1 MIEYIMLIVG
11 ISLLLKGSDYLV
23 EGSSSLA
30 KKLGISTL
38 VVGLTVVAFG
48 TSSPELIVNLVA
60 ALKDSG
66 DIALGNI
73 VGSSM
78 ANTLLVLGIM
88 ALMIHPKVKSST
100 TWKEIPFS
108 FLAALVLFIFSIR
121 TFLGGDSE
129 NLLSRSDGMI
139 LLLFFIIFM
148 YYIFEMIKK
157 DKRLKKETEMAAT
170 TEYSGRRQALM
181 IIGGLMALY
190 LGGRWTVDGA
200 VIIAETFGLSE
211 YLISATII
219 AVGSSLPELA
229 ITVTSALKNKV
240 GLGVGNIIGS
250 NIFNIFWV
258 LGITSI
264 IRPIRIPS
272 FLAIDLALLL
282 FSTALLFTFMFT
294 SKKNELD
301 RWEGAVLLLC
311 YITYISLMIIR

>member
-78 ANTLLVLGIM
+78 ANTLLLLGIM
-88 ALMIHPKVKSST
+88 ALMKHPKVKSST

-121 TFLGGDSE
+121 TFLSGDPE

-157 DKRLKKETEMAAT
+157 DKRLKKETEIAAT
-170 TEYSGRRQALM
+170 AEHSGRRQALM

-258 LGITSI
+258 LGVTSI